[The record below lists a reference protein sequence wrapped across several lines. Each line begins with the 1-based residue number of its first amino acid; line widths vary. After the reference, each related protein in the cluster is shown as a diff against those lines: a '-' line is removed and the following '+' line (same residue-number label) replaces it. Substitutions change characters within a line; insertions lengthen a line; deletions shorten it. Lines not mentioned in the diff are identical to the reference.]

1 MFKYFRF
8 TNHLKKITTTM
19 KKAKKQNIQKM
30 PKVIQVLKFSENSNF
45 DFIPLNK
52 GRKDRKLWNDEETVY
67 LIIGVYIEG
76 EGNWLNIFKLFSK
89 TFVEKKSDSLRI
101 RWNTINKD
109 KNKFS
114 KQFSLAKK
122 VILFEI
128 IISCMNR
135 LYSQGNPNSNTKCV
149 TIALTKAYRKVF
161 RLLYRYILKRDHYR
175 VS

>member
-8 TNHLKKITTTM
+8 TNHLKKIKTAM
-19 KKAKKQNIQKM
+19 KKAKKKNIQKM
-30 PKVIQVLKFSENSNF
+30 PKVIQDSSSQIFWNTNF
-45 DFIPLNK
+45 HNIPLNE

-76 EGNWLNIFKLFSK
+76 ERNWLNIFKLFSK
-89 TFVEKKSDSLRI
+89 AFVEKKSDSLRI

-128 IISCMNR
+128 IIS
-135 LYSQGNPNSNTKCV
+135 
-149 TIALTKAYRKVF
+149 
-161 RLLYRYILKRDHYR
+161 
-175 VS
+175 